1 MTTTAWPTTAASK
14 TDVIA
19 WDVFKTAWG
28 WVGAASSPHGL
39 CWLAMPLRT
48 KSAAQAAAATAGGAR
63 DSTALADVR
72 GQVQGY
78 FEGKL
83 RRFRLRVDL
92 KGLPTFTADAL
103 NRARGIAYGRTVTY
117 GALARQLGKPG
128 ASRAVGQAMAR
139 NPVPIVVPCHR
150 VVGASGLCGFSA
162 EEGIDLKR
170 RLLAFEGW
178 QVPGGW

>member
-1 MTTTAWPTTAASK
+1 MNVTE
-14 TDVIA
+14 

-28 WVGAASSPHGL
+28 WVGAGSNPRGL
-39 CWLAMPLRT
+39 CRLTMPLRT

-63 DSTALADVR
+63 DSSALADVR
-72 GQVQGY
+72 GQVQAY

-83 RRFRLRVDL
+83 QRFRLRVDL
-92 KGLPTFTADAL
+92 KGLPTFTAAVLD
-103 NRARGIAYGRTVTY
+103 RARGIAYGRTVTY
-117 GALARQLGKPG
+117 GALAHQFGKPG

-150 VVGASGLCGFSA
+150 VVGASSLCGFSA
-162 EEGIDLKR
+162 EDGIDLKR

-178 QVPGGW
+178 QVPEGW